1 MVDAM
6 ENVHELLG
14 YERIKIIQRDDMLR
28 FSLDSMLL
36 ADFVDPSKTK
46 ETDLVVDL
54 GTGNA
59 PIPLFLS
66 LKTRAKIFGVDI
78 QSDVCALARKSV
90 ELNNLENQITIIN
103 DNIKDIYKKIG
114 ANKFE
119 IVVSNPPYFK
129 YKDTSRINKNDYLT
143 IARHEVLI
151 TLADIVSETKKLL
164 VDGGSFYMVHRV
176 ERLVD
181 IISTLKDEKFG
192 IKNIRFIYSKENEEN
207 ALLVLIH
214 ARKNKASDVKIVK
227 PLYVYDN
234 NGEYTKEVKNIF
246 NFKWIA

>member
-36 ADFVDPSKTK
+36 ADFVDTSKTK

-151 TLADIVSETKKLL
+151 TLADIVSEAKKLL

-181 IISTLKDEKFG
+181 IISTLKDKKFG

-227 PLYVYDN
+227 PLYVYDS

-246 NFKWIA
+246 NFK

>member
-36 ADFVDPSKTK
+36 ADFVDTSKTK

-54 GTGNA
+54 GTGNG

-227 PLYVYDN
+227 PLYVYDS

-246 NFKWIA
+246 NFK

>member
-36 ADFVDPSKTK
+36 ADFVDTSKTK

-103 DNIKDIYKKIG
+103 GNIKDIYKKIG

>member
-1 MVDAM
+1 
-6 ENVHELLG
+6 
-14 YERIKIIQRDDMLR
+14 MLR

-36 ADFVDPSKTK
+36 ADFVDTSKTK

-151 TLADIVSETKKLL
+151 TL
-164 VDGGSFYMVHRV
+164 R
-176 ERLVD
+176 
-181 IISTLKDEKFG
+181 
-192 IKNIRFIYSKENEEN
+192 
-207 ALLVLIH
+207 
-214 ARKNKASDVKIVK
+214 
-227 PLYVYDN
+227 
-234 NGEYTKEVKNIF
+234 
-246 NFKWIA
+246 

>member
-36 ADFVDPSKTK
+36 ADFVDASKTK

-66 LKTRAKIFGVDI
+66 LKTKAKIFGVDI

-151 TLADIVSETKKLL
+151 TLADIVSEAKKLL

-227 PLYVYDN
+227 PLYVYDS

-246 NFKWIA
+246 NFK

>member
-36 ADFVDPSKTK
+36 ADFVDTSKTK

-151 TLADIVSETKKLL
+151 TLADIVSEAKKLL

-181 IISTLKDEKFG
+181 IISTLQDEKFG

-227 PLYVYDN
+227 PLYVYDS

-246 NFKWIA
+246 NFK